1 MNIDDYQ
8 VKRRFSIEEITE
20 INLIIIYDSTDKWK
34 DSYYQRLFDL
44 TVKDTIAMMFDLNYE
59 GWSFHD
65 WIDYVWVIS
74 HPFIKL
80 SIVENLPHPL
90 RKGPS

>member
-20 INLIIIYDSTDKWK
+20 INLIIIYDL
-34 DSYYQRLFDL
+34 YYQRLLDL

-65 WIDYVWVIS
+65 WID
-74 HPFIKL
+74 
-80 SIVENLPHPL
+80 
-90 RKGPS
+90 